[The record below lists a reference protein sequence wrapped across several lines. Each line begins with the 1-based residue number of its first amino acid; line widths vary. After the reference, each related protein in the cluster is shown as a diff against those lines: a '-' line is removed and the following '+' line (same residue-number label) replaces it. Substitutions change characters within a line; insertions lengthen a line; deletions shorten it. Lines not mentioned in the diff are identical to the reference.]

1 MPLSIED
8 RLSIH
13 ELIALHGHLTDN
25 RQHERLRLLFT
36 DDAAYDVSAYG
47 LGVVQGLDALTELFV
62 QRPGDQPIGH
72 HVTNV
77 MVGLGDDDTASVRSK
92 GLAVMADGTTG
103 TVTYDDVVVRTEAGW
118 RISQRTVIP
127 VHTD

>member
-103 TVTYDDVVVRTEAGW
+103 TVTYDDVVVRTETGW

-127 VHTD
+127 AHSD